1 MAQQITIDIVAET
14 KKLTQ
19 GLDDANKQLGGIE
32 GKLSSASKAAV
43 AFASGFIL
51 TKGVAFL
58 KDATEEAR
66 SAEQAILGAESA
78 FGAGSKAL
86 QKITEDADKFGI
98 ALGMDNDDLIVL
110 ATQLGV
116 YLPESAK
123 GLSVELLNL
132 GADVAS
138 LTGVD
143 LETWTKKFAKGMADG
158 ELKAGDL
165 EKMLPGLNAQVYA
178 QAAAMF
184 ESGKSTEALNL
195 LIAEGATTYGDAAEK
210 KVTSSKKLELA
221 IANLKEQIGTKL
233 LPIIDKFVNMLVT
246 VISFVDRNRVVMLPL
261 IAVIGVLSAAILV
274 VNIAMTAWS
283 SVTAA
288 WTTITGIATAAQR
301 LFNLT
306 MLANPIGLIIIAIV
320 ALIAIIVLLVKNW
333 DTVTE
338 VVGKVWKAFKDFVSN
353 AIEALGNLY
362 QSVKN
367 ILQSIK
373 DIFTNAFNEIF
384 NKISSVIE
392 RIISAFSGLPG
403 KLFDI
408 GKSLATGLWDGL
420 ASMTDWLRNQINA
433 FFGKLV
439 PSFAKKALGI
449 SSPSKVFAAFGE
461 QIVEGLAQGI
471 STAQS
476 LARDATFNLG
486 NTAINGFAPRL
497 ATATNRSP
505 IYITI
510 NAGLGT
516 DPYKLGREVNSAI
529 SKYGKVSSKVVR
541 G

>member
-19 GLDDANKQLGGIE
+19 GIDAANQQLGGIE
-32 GKLSSASKAAV
+32 GKLNGAAKAAV

-51 TKGVAFL
+51 TKGVSFL

-66 SAEQAILGAESA
+66 SAEQALLGAESA

-165 EKMLPGLNAQVYA
+165 EKMLPGLNTQIYA

-184 ESGKSTEALNL
+184 ESGQSTEALNL
-195 LIAEGATTYGDAAEK
+195 LIAEGAATYGDAAEK

-221 IANLKEQIGTKL
+221 IANLKEEIGTKL
-233 LPIIDKFVNMLVT
+233 LPIIDKFVNLLVD
-246 VISFVDRNRVVMLPL
+246 VIGFVDRNRTVMLPL
-261 IAVIGVLSAAILV
+261 IAVLGIFAAAILV
-274 VNIAMTAWS
+274 INVAMTAWGAI
-283 SVTAA
+283 TAA
-288 WTTITGIATAAQR
+288 WTTITGIATAAQA
-301 LFNLT
+301 LFNSV

-338 VVGKVWKAFKDFVSN
+338 VVGKVWEAFKNFVSN
-353 AIEALGNLY
+353 AIDALSNLY
-362 QSVKN
+362 NKAKE
-367 ILQSIK
+367 ILGTIK
-373 DIFTNAFNEIF
+373 DIFANAFNEIF
-384 NKISSVIE
+384 NKVSSVVKTILDT
-392 RIISAFSGLPG
+392 FGGLPG
-403 KLFDI
+403 KLFEI
-408 GKSLATGLWDGL
+408 GKSLATGLWNGL
-420 ASMTDWLRNQINA
+420 LSMADWLKNQITA
-433 FFGKLV
+433 FFGRLV
-439 PSFAKKALGI
+439 PSWAKKILGI

-471 STAQS
+471 NSAQS
-476 LARDATFNLG
+476 IAQQATFNLG
-486 NTAINGFAPRL
+486 NAAIDGFAPQL
-497 ATATNRSP
+497 TTTANRSQSP

-510 NAGLGT
+510 NAGVGT
-516 DPYKLGREVNSAI
+516 DAYALGRTVSTALK
-529 SKYGKVSSKVVR
+529 KYGSVVTA
-541 G
+541 

>member
-1 MAQQITIDIVAET
+1 
-14 KKLTQ
+14 
-19 GLDDANKQLGGIE
+19 
-32 GKLSSASKAAV
+32 
-43 AFASGFIL
+43 
-51 TKGVAFL
+51 
-58 KDATEEAR
+58 
-66 SAEQAILGAESA
+66 
-78 FGAGSKAL
+78 
-86 QKITEDADKFGI
+86 
-98 ALGMDNDDLIVL
+98 
-110 ATQLGV
+110 
-116 YLPESAK
+116 
-123 GLSVELLNL
+123 
-132 GADVAS
+132 
-138 LTGVD
+138 
-143 LETWTKKFAKGMADG
+143 
-158 ELKAGDL
+158 
-165 EKMLPGLNAQVYA
+165 
-178 QAAAMF
+178 
-184 ESGKSTEALNL
+184 
-195 LIAEGATTYGDAAEK
+195 
-210 KVTSSKKLELA
+210 
-221 IANLKEQIGTKL
+221 
-233 LPIIDKFVNMLVT
+233 
-246 VISFVDRNRVVMLPL
+246 L

-392 RIISAFSGLPG
+392 TIISAFSGLPG

-408 GKSLATGLWDGL
+408 GKSLATGLWNGL
-420 ASMTDWLRNQINA
+420 SSMTDWLRNQINA